1 MKDKAVRAECQG
13 KKTKDENV
21 SGLSSA
27 YRVFLHEELHN
38 IFFNCCFRFI
48 ELREYYMGI
57 NQH

>member
-38 IFFNCCFRFI
+38 TSSSTAVSGLLN
-48 ELREYYMGI
+48 
-57 NQH
+57 